1 MRVRVNGVSLWY
13 DVMSPAFVADGDR
26 MVERPVLVGVHGG
39 PGIDSSSIAEGLAP
53 LADVAQV
60 VRYDQRGH
68 GRSDAGEPADWTEAR
83 WADDLRGFVDALGVS
98 RPVVWGGSF
107 GARVALTY
115 AARHPGHPRA
125 LVVSHGGGRIDRDAV
140 VEAMRRL
147 GGERAARVSA
157 ADAAEPGR
165 HHEEW
170 LEVCLP
176 LYSRRPGA
184 AEYFREM
191 RARAIVT
198 PDVTAAHGPPSRHVA
213 GLDRITCPVLLICG
227 AEDPSVPVSV
237 MREVRDRLVNAPT
250 RLVVLPECGHT
261 VFRDQ
266 PDLAHTAVREFL
278 AEVGS

>member
-1 MRVRVNGVSLWY
+1 MRARVDGVSLWY
-13 DVMSPAFVADGDR
+13 DVLSPAVVADG
-26 MVERPVLVGVHGG
+26 ERPVLVGVHGG
-39 PGIDSSSIAEGLAP
+39 PGIDSWSVGAGLAP

-60 VRYDQRGH
+60 IRYDQRGH
-68 GRSDAGEPADWTEAR
+68 GRSDAGVAADWTEER
-83 WADDLRGFVDALGVS
+83 WADDLRGLVDALGVV

-107 GARVALTY
+107 GARVVLTY
-115 AARHPGHPRA
+115 AARHPGHARA
-125 LVVSHGGGRIDRDAV
+125 LVVSHGGGRMDRGAIV
-140 VEAMRRL
+140 AAMRRL
-147 GGERAARVSA
+147 GGERAAQVSA

-184 AEYFREM
+184 AEYFQELH
-191 RARAIVT
+191 ARSIRT
-198 PDVTAAHGPPSRHVA
+198 PVFLPPPSRHVA

-237 MREVRDRLVNAPT
+237 MGEVRERLVNAPT
-250 RLVVLPECGHT
+250 RLVVLPDCGHT

-266 PDLAHTAVREFL
+266 PDLAHNAIREFL